1 LEGVVTSTTLKLQ
14 NPEDVD
20 SEYLLEVLLNQSIN
34 AERGGAAYAWATSR
48 GVSLLFED
56 SVFQEFLGSGS
67 FHLIVG
73 VDAVTTPATLEAL
86 AEAEHHYSG
95 LWIQAFMSADNEG
108 LFHPKFAWFEHQTS
122 GSLIVGSGNLT
133 GGGLWDNR
141 EAFTVSEMEAEA
153 TQRVQQQWE
162 AWKISIAARLYPLL
176 DSQVLEKAA
185 LNTGWTLGRR
195 SSSGGG
201 RRSLPAVAP
210 EPTALPRNDRELLIA
225 EIPKSGNRWKQANFD
240 RHNYEEFFGARV
252 GTQRR
257 MLFQSVDGHGATGEV
272 ESRPSVEVASRNW
285 RFELNAA
292 SGLDYPT
299 VGRPIGVFLRLRA
312 RTFLY
317 YLSLPGSP
325 WHEELVAHLESSDV
339 ASADIRRLRETTA
352 EAASLAA
359 VQLLL
364 RSGEGSFIDDDPA

>member
-1 LEGVVTSTTLKLQ
+1 MTATSLRLQ

-34 AERGGAAYAWATSR
+34 ATRGGAAYAWATTR

-56 SVFQEFLGSGS
+56 SVFQDFLGSGL

-73 VDAVTTPATLEAL
+73 VDAITTPAALEAL
-86 AEAEHHYSG
+86 AELERKHSG
-95 LWIQAFMSADNEG
+95 LCIQAFMSADNEG
-108 LFHPKFAWFEHQTS
+108 LFHPKLAWFNYQTS

-133 GGGLWDNR
+133 GGGLWDTR
-141 EAFTVSEMEAEA
+141 EAFTVSELGAET

-162 AWKISIAARLYPLL
+162 AWKISVASRIYPLL
-176 DSQVLEKAA
+176 DPQVLDQAA
-185 LNTGWTLGRR
+185 QNTRWTLGRR
-195 SSSGGG
+195 TRSGRGARSSSAI
-201 RRSLPAVAP
+201 PP
-210 EPTALPRNDRELLIA
+210 QPTELPREEKEILIA
-225 EIPKSGNRWKQANFD
+225 EIPKSGDRWKQANFD
-240 RHNYEEFFGARV
+240 KRNYEEFFGARV

-257 MLFQSVDGHGATGEV
+257 MLFQSVDEHGTTGEV

-299 VGRPIGVFLRLRA
+299 EGRPIGVFLRLRA
-312 RTFLY
+312 RTFIY
-317 YLSLPGSP
+317 YLSLPGRP
-325 WHEELVAHLESSDV
+325 WHDELASYLESSSDT
-339 ASADIRRLRETTA
+339 SADIRRLRETTVS
-352 EAASLAA
+352 AASLSA

-364 RSGEGSFIDDDPA
+364 RAGQGAFVDDDPL

>member
-1 LEGVVTSTTLKLQ
+1 MTSTLLKLQ

-20 SEYLLEVLLNQSIN
+20 SEYLLEVLLHQSIN
-34 AERGGAAYAWATSR
+34 AARGGAAYAWATSR

-56 SVFQEFLGSGS
+56 SVFQDFLGSGV

-73 VDAVTTPATLEAL
+73 VDAVTTPATLETL
-86 AEAEHHYSG
+86 AEAERNYAG
-95 LWIQAFMSADNEG
+95 LSIQAFMSADSEG
-108 LFHPKFAWFEHQTS
+108 LFHPKFAWFDHQTS

-133 GGGLWDNR
+133 GGGLWYNR
-141 EAFTVSEMEAEA
+141 EAFTVSELEAEA

-176 DSQVLEKAA
+176 DSGVLDKAA

-195 SSSGGG
+195 SSSS
-201 RRSLPAVAP
+201 RSEQSVSTVAP
-210 EPTALPRNDRELLIA
+210 KPTLPPRKDEEVLIA
-225 EIPKSGNRWKQANFD
+225 EIPRSGNRWKQANFD
-240 RHNYEEFFGARV
+240 KRNYEEFFGARV

-257 MLFQSVDGHGATGEV
+257 MLFQSVDEHGASGEV

-292 SGLDYPT
+292 SGLPYPT
-299 VGRPIGVFLRLRA
+299 EGRPIGVFLRLRA

-325 WHEELVAHLESSDV
+325 WHEELVTHLETSDV

-352 EAASLAA
+352 DAASLGAI
-359 VQLLL
+359 QLLL
-364 RSGEGSFIDDDPA
+364 RAGEGSFIDDDPA